1 MKITD
6 IEVRCCTYK
15 ESVVSSAEM
24 RDSSNQD
31 GLDFLVITLN
41 TDTDVSAS
49 SFGFAGRSARGSGE
63 LAAAAMR
70 PFLTDRDPLM
80 RERHW
85 QDFRTEDRWWN
96 HLPIYSYGPF
106 DACMALL
113 GALDAGQPLYKYLGG
128 ARSEIPVY
136 GSSLVLPTP
145 EAYAQ
150 EAIATKERG
159 FKAYKI
165 HPPGKSYD
173 EDLDIHRVVRDAVGP
188 GFTLMSD
195 PVAPFNLERAIT
207 FGRELEKLNYK
218 WLEEPLYDENMS
230 ALRELTRVLDI
241 PIVGTEVIAKHPYS
255 VAECIA
261 TRVVDRVRA
270 DVSWTGG
277 VTGVMK
283 TATVAESFGVNCEI
297 HTAIFWPLELINLHC
312 SLAISN
318 SDYFEL
324 LLPDEKFGF
333 GLDAPLPIENGIAT
347 APDAPGLGIDLDW
360 DLIDN
365 CTTKIL

>member
-1 MKITD
+1 MKITE

-15 ESVVSSAEM
+15 DAVVSSDEM
-24 RDSSNQD
+24 RDSSTQD
-31 GLDFLVITLN
+31 GLEFLVISLT
-41 TDTDVSAS
+41 TDQGIKAS

-63 LAAAAMR
+63 LAVAAMR
-70 PFLTDRDPLM
+70 PFLTGRDPLM
-80 RERHW
+80 REKHW

-106 DACMALL
+106 DACMAII
-113 GALDAGQPLYKYLGG
+113 GALDADQPLYRYLGG
-128 ARSEIPVY
+128 ARTEIPVY

-150 EAIATKERG
+150 EALATRDRDY
-159 FKAYKI
+159 KAYKI

-173 EDLDIHRVVRDAVGP
+173 EDLEIHRVVREAVGP
-188 GFTLMSD
+188 DFTLMSD
-195 PVAPFNLERAIT
+195 PVAPFNLEQAIR
-207 FGRELEKLNYK
+207 FGRELENLNYK
-218 WLEEPLYDENMS
+218 WLEEPLYDENFS

-270 DVSWTGG
+270 DISWTGG

-283 TATVAESFGVNCEI
+283 TATVAEAFMVNCEI
-297 HTAIFWPLELINLHC
+297 HTAIMWPLELINLHC
-312 SLAISN
+312 CLAISN

-324 LLPDEKFGF
+324 LLPDDKFGF
-333 GLDAPLPIENGIAT
+333 GLAAPLPVKEGIAY
-347 APDAPGLGIDLDW
+347 APEGAGLGIDLDW

-365 CTTKIL
+365 CTNKVL